1 MCNNLL
7 IFNRSD
13 ARGRRNETNGLDPT
27 PSFNS
32 EADPLRQRFSVT
44 SHPSLPIL
52 LVSDGYLVV
61 IVQLPSE
68 LSQMILMRDLVL
80 ESSSHLKQIAET
92 NRLDLTLANAYNL
105 PAAEL
110 EGVKISPRGPKHPRR
125 GGESRHMTSSNH
137 YR

>member
-1 MCNNLL
+1 M
-7 IFNRSD
+7 
-13 ARGRRNETNGLDPT
+13 
-27 PSFNS
+27 
-32 EADPLRQRFSVT
+32 T

-61 IVQLPSE
+61 IAQLPSE

-105 PAAEL
+105 PASEL
-110 EGVKISPRGPKHPRR
+110 EGVKISPRRTKNGRR
-125 GGESRHMTSSNH
+125 GGESRHMASAQ